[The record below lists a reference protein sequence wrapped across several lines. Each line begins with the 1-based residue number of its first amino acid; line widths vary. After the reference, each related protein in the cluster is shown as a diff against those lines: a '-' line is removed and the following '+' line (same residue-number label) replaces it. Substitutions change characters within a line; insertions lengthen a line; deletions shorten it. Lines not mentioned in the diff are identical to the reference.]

1 MQNHTLQHTATH
13 CSTHPATHC
22 NTLQHFAHT
31 ASQIQA
37 LKDAESHISQL
48 VNTPQQ
54 NQTADGPTA
63 LTAGLPFASARFA
76 ECAGKSN
83 GDTCVAVLQRVAA
96 CCSVLQCAAVS
107 CSVLQC
113 LAVCC
118 SVLQRVA
125 VCCSVLQ
132 CLAVSCSVL

>member
-13 CSTHPATHC
+13 CSTRPATHC

-96 CCSVLQCAAVS
+96 CCSVLQC
-107 CSVLQC
+107 
-113 LAVCC
+113 
-118 SVLQRVA
+118 
-125 VCCSVLQ
+125 
-132 CLAVSCSVL
+132 LAVS